1 MNKKNEVTEVKTE
14 IVTLTSKQIESC
26 IKKIKDAEK
35 SGVKSTWTIAENL
48 NKLVTNNVSTDE
60 IISETNYNKSTISR
74 LSRTF
79 EMLAPFPEDFKE
91 SLTSRYGVNTIAE
104 TLPLKFDFR
113 VLQECLLKIEE
124 REIMYT
130 SKEVRKLVKTYLQIE
145 DKEAEAEAEV
155 EAEAEAEVEAETETT
170 DFNKKKFFDYLISQ
184 YNISKEDAK
193 ILKTL

>member
-1 MNKKNEVTEVKTE
+1 MNKNEVTEVKTE
-14 IVTLTSKQIESC
+14 IVTLTTKQIESC

-35 SGVKSTWTIAENL
+35 SGLKSTWTIAENL

-113 VLQECLLKIEE
+113 VLQECLVKIEE
-124 REIMYT
+124 REIVYT
-130 SKEVRKLVKTYLQIE
+130 SKEVRNLVKTYLQIE
-145 DKEAEAEAEV
+145 DKEAEAEAE
-155 EAEAEAEVEAETETT
+155 ANTEVETEADTEV
-170 DFNKKKFFDYLISQ
+170 NKKEFFDYLITE
-184 YNISKEDAK
+184 YNLSKEDAK
-193 ILKTL
+193 ILKSF

>member
-1 MNKKNEVTEVKTE
+1 MKNEVTTVKTE

-48 NKLVTNNVSTDE
+48 NKLVINNVSTDE
-60 IISETNYNKSTISR
+60 IVAETHYNKSTISR

-79 EMLAPFPEDFKE
+79 EMLAPLPDDFKS

-104 TLPLKFDFR
+104 TLPLKFDYR
-113 VLQECLLKIEE
+113 VLQECLRKLEE
-124 REIMYT
+124 REIPYT
-130 SKEVRKLVKTYLQIE
+130 SKEVRNIVKSYLQL
-145 DKEAEAEAEV
+145 DCK
-155 EAEAEAEVEAETETT
+155 EAEVEAETEAEAEAEATETT
-170 DFNKKKFFDYLISQ
+170 DFDKKEFINYLIFE
-184 YNISKEDAK
+184 YNISEKDAE